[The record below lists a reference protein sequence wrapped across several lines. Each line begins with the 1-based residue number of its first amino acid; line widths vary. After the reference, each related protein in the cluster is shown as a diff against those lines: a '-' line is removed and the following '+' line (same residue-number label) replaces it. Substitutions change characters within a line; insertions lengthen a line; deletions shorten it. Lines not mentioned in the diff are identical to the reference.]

1 MTVKIEKVRAFALVS
16 AVALAAVA
24 ATPAAA
30 ESQLG
35 TKRFID
41 TLQQPRETVT
51 KPNRP
56 AKAIKQES
64 VVRGVV
70 GSDTGGA
77 FVPRNDLDRL
87 YQSEGYRLGR

>member
-1 MTVKIEKVRAFALVS
+1 MISTEKLSRFAVVSVIAAAAFG
-16 AVALAAVA
+16 AA
-24 ATPAAA
+24 PAAA

-51 KPNRP
+51 KPNKP

-64 VVRGVV
+64 AIVGSV
-70 GSDTGGA
+70 GSDGGT
-77 FVPRNDLDRL
+77 FTVPRSDLDRL
-87 YQSEGYRLGR
+87 YQGEGYRLGR

>member
-1 MTVKIEKVRAFALVS
+1 MTVKIENVRTLALVS

-51 KPNRP
+51 KPNKP
-56 AKAIKQES
+56 AKAMKQ
-64 VVRGVV
+64 
-70 GSDTGGA
+70 
-77 FVPRNDLDRL
+77 
-87 YQSEGYRLGR
+87 